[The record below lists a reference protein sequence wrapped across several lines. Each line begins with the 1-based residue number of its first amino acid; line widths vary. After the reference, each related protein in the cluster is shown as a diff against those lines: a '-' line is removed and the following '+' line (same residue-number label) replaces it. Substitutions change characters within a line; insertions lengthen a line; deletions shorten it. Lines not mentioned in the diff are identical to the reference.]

1 MTHITIYR
9 NQENA
14 CTGFLCEGHAGYAN
28 AGEDIVCA
36 GISTLVINTI
46 NSIELLTTTQILA
59 DADEAE
65 GTIVV
70 NFPSGCDDQ
79 AKLLVDAMI
88 LGLQGIQNNYG
99 KKFLTLDFKE
109 V

>member
-14 CTGFLCEGHAGYAN
+14 FTGFLCEGHAGYAD

-46 NSIELLTTTQILA
+46 NSIEALTTTQILA
-59 DADEAE
+59 DADNES
-65 GTIVV
+65 GTIHV
-70 NFPSGCDDQ
+70 NLPSGCDEQ

-99 KKFLTLDFKE
+99 NEFIVLEFRE

>member
-1 MTHITIYR
+1 MTHVTIYR

-14 CTGFLCEGHAGYAN
+14 FTGFLCEGHAGYAD

-46 NSIELLTTTQILA
+46 NSIETLTETAILA
-59 DADEAE
+59 DADEE
-65 GTIVV
+65 DGTIYV
-70 NFPSGCDDQ
+70 NFPSGCDKQ
-79 AKLLVDAMI
+79 AKLLVNAMI
-88 LGLQGIQNNYG
+88 LGLQGIQTNYG

>member
-1 MTHITIYR
+1 MICADFHFG
-9 NQENA
+9 ENGISF
-14 CTGFLCEGHAGYAN
+14 TVKGHSGSAN

-46 NSIELLTTTQILA
+46 NSIEALTATQILA
-59 DADEAE
+59 DADEE
-65 GTIVV
+65 SGTIHV
-70 NFPSGCDDQ
+70 NLPSGCDEQ

-88 LGLQGIQNNYG
+88 LGLQGIQKNYG

>member
-1 MTHITIYR
+1 MTQITIYR

-14 CTGFLCEGHAGYAN
+14 FTGFLCEGHAGYAD

-46 NSIELLTTTQILA
+46 NSIEALTTTQILA
-59 DADEAE
+59 DADEE
-65 GTIVV
+65 SGTIHV
-70 NFPSGCDDQ
+70 NLPSGCDEQ

-88 LGLQGIQNNYG
+88 LGLQGIQTNYG

>member
-9 NQENA
+9 NQKNVF
-14 CTGFLCEGHAGYAN
+14 TGFLCDGHAGYAD

-46 NSIELLTTTQILA
+46 NSIEVLTDTEILA
-59 DADEAE
+59 DAEQE
-65 GTIVV
+65 SGTIHV
-70 NFPSGCDDQ
+70 NFPAGCDKQ

-88 LGLQGIQNNYG
+88 LGLQGIQKNYG
-99 KKFLTLDFKE
+99 KKFLSLDFKE

>member
-1 MTHITIYR
+1 MIQVTVFK
-9 NQENA
+9 NQDSQY
-14 CTGFLCEGHAGYAN
+14 TGFTCLGHAGYAD

-46 NSIELLTTTQILA
+46 NAIEQLTATSILA
-59 DADEAE
+59 DADQDT
-65 GTIVV
+65 GTIHV
-70 NFPSGCDDQ
+70 NFPSGCEAQ

-88 LGLQGIQNNYG
+88 LGLQGIQTNYG

>member
-14 CTGFLCEGHAGYAN
+14 FTGFLCEGHAGYADE
-28 AGEDIVCA
+28 GEDIVCA

-46 NSIELLTTTQILA
+46 NSIEALTTTQILA
-59 DADEAE
+59 DADAE
-65 GTIVV
+65 SGTIHVIL
-70 NFPSGCDDQ
+70 PSGCDEQ

-88 LGLQGIQNNYG
+88 LGLQGIQTNYG

>member
-9 NQENA
+9 NQKNVF
-14 CTGFLCEGHAGYAN
+14 TGFCCEGHAGYAN
-28 AGEDIVCA
+28 AGDDIVCA

-46 NSIELLTTTQILA
+46 NSIEVLTDTEILA
-59 DADEAE
+59 DAEQE
-65 GTIVV
+65 SGTIHV
-70 NFPSGCDDQ
+70 NFPSGGEKQ

-88 LGLQGIQNNYG
+88 LGLQGIQKNYG
-99 KKFLTLDFKE
+99 EKFLTLDFKE

>member
-1 MTHITIYR
+1 MTRLTIYT
-9 NQENA
+9 NQEGA
-14 CTGFLCEGHAGYAN
+14 FSGFCCEGHAGYAN

-46 NSIELLTTTQILA
+46 NAIEQLTEVNFSA
-59 DADEAE
+59 DANADAGEISIHFPE
-65 GTIVV
+65 GA
-70 NFPSGCDDQ
+70 DAQ

-88 LGLQGIQNNYG
+88 LGLQGIQKKYG
-99 KKFLTLDFKE
+99 KRFLTLDFKE

>member
-1 MTHITIYR
+1 MTHITIYT

-14 CTGFLCEGHAGYAN
+14 FIGFSCEGHAGYADV
-28 AGEDIVCA
+28 GEDIVCA

-46 NSIELLTTTQILA
+46 NSIEALTATQILA
-59 DADEAE
+59 DADQEDGA
-65 GTIVV
+65 IDV
-70 NFPSGCDDQ
+70 NFPSGCDRQ
-79 AKLLVDAMI
+79 ARLLVDAMI
-88 LGLQGIQNNYG
+88 LGLQGIQTNYG

>member
-9 NQENA
+9 NQA
-14 CTGFLCEGHAGYAN
+14 SAFTGFCCDGHAGYAD

-65 GTIVV
+65 GTIHV
-70 NFPSGCDDQ
+70 NLPSGCDKQ

-88 LGLQGIQNNYG
+88 LGLQGIQKNYG
-99 KKFLTLDFKE
+99 KRFLTLDFKE

>member
-9 NQENA
+9 NQKNVF
-14 CTGFLCEGHAGYAN
+14 TGFYCEGHAGYAN
-28 AGEDIVCA
+28 AGDDIVCA

-46 NSIELLTTTQILA
+46 NSIEVLTDTEILA
-59 DADEAE
+59 DAEQE
-65 GTIVV
+65 SGTIHV
-70 NFPSGCDDQ
+70 NFPSGCDKQ

-88 LGLQGIQNNYG
+88 LGLQGIQKNYG

>member
-1 MTHITIYR
+1 MTHVTIYR

-14 CTGFLCEGHAGYAN
+14 FTGFLCEGPAGYAD

-46 NSIELLTTTQILA
+46 NSIEALTTTQILA
-59 DADEAE
+59 DADETDGA
-65 GTIVV
+65 IHVQ
-70 NFPSGCDDQ
+70 FPSGCDTQ

-88 LGLQGIQNNYG
+88 LGLQGIQTNYG

>member
-1 MTHITIYR
+1 MTHVTIYR

-14 CTGFLCEGHAGYAN
+14 FIGFLCEGHAGYAD

-46 NSIELLTTTQILA
+46 NSIEALTATELLA
-59 DADEAE
+59 DADEE
-65 GTIVV
+65 SGTIHV
-70 NFPSGCDDQ
+70 NFPSGCDEQ

-88 LGLQGIQNNYG
+88 LGLQGIQKNYG

>member
-1 MTHITIYR
+1 MTHITIYT
-9 NQENA
+9 NQETA
-14 CTGFLCEGHAGYAN
+14 FTGFSCEGHAGYAD

-46 NSIELLTTTQILA
+46 NAVEQLTPTTVFA
-59 DADEAE
+59 DADPDE
-65 GTIVV
+65 GVIHV
-70 NFPSGCDDQ
+70 NFPSGCEAQ

-88 LGLQGIQNNYG
+88 LGLQGIQTNYG

>member
-9 NQENA
+9 NQENVF
-14 CTGFLCEGHAGYAN
+14 TGFRCEGHAGYAD

-46 NSIELLTTTQILA
+46 NAVDSLTDTQILA
-59 DADEAE
+59 DANELD
-65 GTIVV
+65 GTIDV
-70 NFPSGCDDQ
+70 NCPSGCDDQ

>member
-14 CTGFLCEGHAGYAN
+14 FTGFLCEGHAGYADE
-28 AGEDIVCA
+28 GEDIVCA

-46 NSIELLTTTQILA
+46 NAVELLTDTTILA

-65 GTIVV
+65 GTIDV
-70 NFPSGCDDQ
+70 NFPSGCDKQ

-88 LGLQGIQNNYG
+88 LGLQGIQTNYG

>member
-1 MTHITIYR
+1 MTHVTIYT

-14 CTGFLCEGHAGYAN
+14 FTGFLCEGHAGYAN
-28 AGEDIVCA
+28 EGEDIVCA

-46 NSIELLTTTQILA
+46 NSIEALTATQILA
-59 DADEAE
+59 DAEQE
-65 GTIVV
+65 SGTIHV
-70 NFPSGCDDQ
+70 NFPSGCDLQ

-88 LGLQGIQNNYG
+88 LGLQGIQTNYG

>member
-9 NQENA
+9 NQKNVF
-14 CTGFLCEGHAGYAN
+14 TGFCCEGHAGYVN
-28 AGEDIVCA
+28 AGDDIVCA

-46 NSIELLTTTQILA
+46 NSIEVLTDTEILA
-59 DADEAE
+59 DAEQE
-65 GTIVV
+65 SGTIHV
-70 NFPSGCDDQ
+70 NFPSGCDKQ

-88 LGLQGIQNNYG
+88 LGLQGIQKNYG
-99 KKFLTLDFKE
+99 KKFLSLDFKE

>member
-9 NQENA
+9 NQKNA
-14 CTGFLCEGHAGYAN
+14 FTGFLCEGHAGYAD

-46 NSIELLTTTQILA
+46 NSIEALTETEILA
-59 DADEAE
+59 DAEQE
-65 GTIVV
+65 SCTIHV
-70 NFPSGCDDQ
+70 NFPSGCEKQ

-88 LGLQGIQNNYG
+88 LGLQGIQTNYG

>member
-1 MTHITIYR
+1 MTRITIYR

-14 CTGFLCEGHAGYAN
+14 FTGFLCEGHAGYAD

-36 GISTLVINTI
+36 GISTLVINTV
-46 NSIELLTTTQILA
+46 NAVELLTDTTILA
-59 DADEAE
+59 DADEAS
-65 GTIVV
+65 GTIDV
-70 NFPSGCDDQ
+70 NFPSGCDVQ

-88 LGLQGIQNNYG
+88 LGLQGIQTNYG

>member
-1 MTHITIYR
+1 MTHVTIYT
-9 NQENA
+9 NQTTA
-14 CTGFLCEGHAGYAN
+14 FTGFSCEGHAGYAD

-46 NSIELLTTTQILA
+46 NAVEELTTTTILA
-59 DADEAE
+59 DADQET
-65 GTIVV
+65 GTIHV
-70 NFPSGCDDQ
+70 NFPSGCEAQ

-88 LGLQGIQNNYG
+88 LGLQGIQTNYG

>member
-9 NQENA
+9 NQA
-14 CTGFLCEGHAGYAN
+14 SAFTGFCCDGHAGYAD

-46 NSIELLTTTQILA
+46 NSIEALTVTKILA
-59 DADEAE
+59 DADE
-65 GTIVV
+65 GDGSIYV
-70 NFPSGCDDQ
+70 NFPSGCDKQ

>member
-1 MTHITIYR
+1 MTHVTIYR
-9 NQENA
+9 NQANA
-14 CTGFLCEGHAGYAN
+14 FTGFLCEGHAGYAD

-46 NSIELLTTTQILA
+46 NAVEALTATQILA
-59 DADEAE
+59 DADEE
-65 GTIVV
+65 SGTIHVK
-70 NFPSGCDDQ
+70 FPSGCDDQ
-79 AKLLVDAMI
+79 SELLINAMI
-88 LGLQGIQNNYG
+88 LGLQGIQTNYG

>member
-9 NQENA
+9 NQKNVF
-14 CTGFLCEGHAGYAN
+14 TGFCCEGHAGYAN
-28 AGEDIVCA
+28 AGDDIVCA

-46 NSIELLTTTQILA
+46 NSIEVLTDTEILA
-59 DADEAE
+59 DAEQE
-65 GTIVV
+65 SGTIHV
-70 NFPSGCDDQ
+70 NFSSGCDKQ

-88 LGLQGIQNNYG
+88 LGLQGIQKNYG
-99 KKFLTLDFKE
+99 KKFLSLDFKE

>member
-9 NQENA
+9 NQKNVF
-14 CTGFLCEGHAGYAN
+14 TGFLCDGHAGYVN
-28 AGEDIVCA
+28 AGDDIVCA

-46 NSIELLTTTQILA
+46 NSIEVLTDTEILA
-59 DADEAE
+59 DAEQE
-65 GTIVV
+65 SGTIHV
-70 NFPSGCDDQ
+70 NFPSGCDKQ

-88 LGLQGIQNNYG
+88 LGLQGIQKNYG
-99 KKFLTLDFKE
+99 KKFLSLDFKE

>member
-1 MTHITIYR
+1 MTHVTIYS
-9 NQENA
+9 NQKNA
-14 CTGFLCEGHAGYAN
+14 FTGFRCEGHAGYAD

-46 NSIELLTTTQILA
+46 NAIDALTTTSILA
-59 DADEAE
+59 DADSQD
-65 GTIVV
+65 GTIYV
-70 NFPSGCDDQ
+70 NFPSGCEAD

-88 LGLQGIQNNYG
+88 LGLQGIQTNYG

>member
-9 NQENA
+9 NQKNVF
-14 CTGFLCEGHAGYAN
+14 TGFCCEGHAGYAN
-28 AGEDIVCA
+28 AGDDIVCA

-65 GTIVV
+65 GTIHV
-70 NFPSGCDDQ
+70 NLPSGCDKQ

-88 LGLQGIQNNYG
+88 LGLQGIQKNYG
-99 KKFLTLDFKE
+99 KKFLSLDFKE

>member
-9 NQENA
+9 NQKNVF
-14 CTGFLCEGHAGYAN
+14 TGFLCDGHAGYAD

-46 NSIELLTTTQILA
+46 NSIEKFTQTDIRA
-59 DADEAE
+59 TADEDA
-65 GTIVV
+65 GDIIVR
-70 NFPSGCDDQ
+70 FPNGCDRQ

-88 LGLQGIQNNYG
+88 LGLQGIQKNYG
-99 KKFLTLDFKE
+99 KRFLTLDFKE